1 MEERKASR
9 TGRMARYTFSWTDSF
24 AGLIGFLDT
33 IRIWELAG
41 EIPQQFYTFPM
52 MLRVFSMSF
61 SFAFLLAFVGN
72 IFDIIKPFVGVYFTP
87 LWYGLVFVFL
97 YLRYYGSFGSFG
109 INVYRTVV
117 STTIITL
124 FILDNLMRFILAYIG
139 VLLSESSHPTFKWLA
154 SYMPSF
160 GFHVYH
166 LLYFV
171 VLALPKKKGE
181 QEIETKPL
189 YSNKVVEIT
198 EEEYDALVETPGVP
212 SRPSEPSLGAE
223 KPAPTPAS
231 PSFSPSPAT
240 PKSEEKPQ
248 DDMDD
253 LEEVKKAVKELD
265 GDFKSEA
272 FLWGKNVYVR
282 ADLVSANG
290 HEKKKV
296 KVSKDGEVL
305 FEGEYIKV
313 PAGKVLDKEQRSAIA
328 KVAMNRAKGI
338 KVEEV

>member
-1 MEERKASR
+1 MGEGKASR
-9 TGRMARYTFSWTDSF
+9 TGRMARYTSWTDGF

-52 MLRVFSMSF
+52 MIKVFAMSF
-61 SFAFLLAFVGN
+61 SFALFLTFVGN
-72 IFDIIKPFVGVYFTP
+72 VFEFLRPVLGAYLTP
-87 LWYGLVFVFL
+87 LWYGLVFAFL

-124 FILDNLMRFILAYIG
+124 FILDNLMRFALAYLGAI
-139 VLLSESSHPTFKWLA
+139 LSEASHPTFRWLA

-160 GFHVYH
+160 GFHIYH

-181 QEIETKPL
+181 QEIKTKPL

-198 EEEYDALVETPGVP
+198 EEEYDALVETPGVQ
-212 SRPSEPSLGAE
+212 SRPSEPPELGAS
-223 KPAPTPAS
+223 PSAPTPAP
-231 PSFSPSPAT
+231 PSFSSTTSP
-240 PKSEEKPQ
+240 KQEEK
-248 DDMDD
+248 DD
-253 LEEVKKAVKELD
+253 LEEVKKAVKEYLD

-282 ADLVSANG
+282 ADLVNANG

-296 KVSKDGEVL
+296 KVSKGGEVL

-313 PAGKVLDKEQRSAIA
+313 PAGKVLDKEQRSAVA
-328 KVAMNRAKGI
+328 KVAIGRAKGI